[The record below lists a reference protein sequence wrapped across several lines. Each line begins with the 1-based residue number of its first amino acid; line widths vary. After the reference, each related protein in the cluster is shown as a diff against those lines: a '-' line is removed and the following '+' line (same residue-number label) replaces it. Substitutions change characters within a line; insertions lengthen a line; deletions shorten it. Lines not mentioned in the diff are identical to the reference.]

1 MSRSSLLFDFIT
13 AIINGGSKSRLT
25 SMDTSVSDVSGGKRS
40 HCEKDNGARNLLARD
55 QIAGEHEAR
64 GKKRKTMDPEETVHL
79 LCDRS
84 VYEAVRFN
92 GSKEK
97 RKYAESVNDNFS
109 YYAIDPVCMNVR
121 LCIFWFLW
129 VILIAVLI
137 ISILSYCCFTWKV
150 CHDPEEIINTN
161 TTKDT

>member
-13 AIINGGSKSRLT
+13 PIINGESKSRLT
-25 SMDTSVSDVSGGKRS
+25 SVDASISDGSGNKRS
-40 HCEKDNGARNLLARD
+40 HHGKDNGARNLLARNH
-55 QIAGEHEAR
+55 IAGEYEAK
-64 GKKRKTMDPEETVHL
+64 GKKYKTMEQEENIHL

-84 VYEAVRFN
+84 IYEAIKFN

-97 RKYAESVNDNFS
+97 RKDAESMNDNLS

-129 VILIAVLI
+129 VILIVVLI
-137 ISILSYCCFTWKV
+137 VSILSYCCFTWKM
-150 CHDPEEIINTN
+150 CHSPEEIILTNKTKNT
-161 TTKDT
+161 